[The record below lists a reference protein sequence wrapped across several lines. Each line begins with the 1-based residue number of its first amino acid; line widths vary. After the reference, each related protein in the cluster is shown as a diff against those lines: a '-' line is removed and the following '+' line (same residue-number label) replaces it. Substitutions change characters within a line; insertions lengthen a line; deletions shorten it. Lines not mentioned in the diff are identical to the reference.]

1 MAFVPASLE
10 IRIACDTLN
19 KLIAQGGEQARVA
32 RRVLDDGALFLAFVR
47 GQRSRAAAED
57 EHPRRGG

>member
-47 GQRSRAAAED
+47 GQRGGAQAED
-57 EHPRRGG
+57 ESSRRGG

>member
-1 MAFVPASLE
+1 MVFVPASLE

-19 KLIAQGGEQARVA
+19 KLIAQGGEQARTA
-32 RRVLDDGALFLAFVR
+32 RRVLDDGVLFLAFLRAQR
-47 GQRSRAAAED
+47 GRTRPED